1 MAGISDLF
9 PVCGLPA
16 RTKILVLGPVRL
28 LPESVADQVSS
39 LNLEHVSPAGM
50 MRPEI
55 SRRHPAP
62 APAGQDAATAH
73 LRRWF
78 FARKPDAGFLLSE
91 YPATLL
97 QAKIL
102 DEWFDARDEML
113 DIVIATVPDHPAVKH
128 YRTLGLLW
136 EQPETASSR

>member
-1 MAGISDLF
+1 MAGIPDHF
-9 PVCGLPA
+9 PVCGLTA
-16 RTKILVLGPVRL
+16 RTKILVLGPARL

-50 MRPEI
+50 MRLEI

-62 APAGQDAATAH
+62 ASAGTDAATAH

-78 FARKPDAGFLLSE
+78 FARKPDAGFLLEE

-102 DEWFDARDEML
+102 DEWLDDRDEAL
-113 DIVIATVPDHPAVKH
+113 DAVIATDPGHPAAGH

-136 EQPETASSR
+136 EQPGAAPAR

>member
-1 MAGISDLF
+1 MAGIPDLF
-9 PVCGLPA
+9 PVCGVRA
-16 RTKILVLGPVRL
+16 RTKILVLGPAGL
-28 LPESVADQVSS
+28 LPESVNDQVRS
-39 LNLEHVSPAGM
+39 LNLEHVSPIGM

-62 APAGQDAATAH
+62 ATAGQDATTAQ

-78 FARKPDAGFLLSE
+78 FARKPDAGFLLEE

-102 DEWFDARDEML
+102 DEWLEDRDERL
-113 DIVIATVPDHPAVKH
+113 DAVIPTSPGHPAVGH
-128 YRTLGLLW
+128 YRDLGLLW
-136 EQPETASSR
+136 EQPEAVSLP

>member
-9 PVCGLPA
+9 AVCGLPA
-16 RTKILVLGPVRL
+16 RTKILVLGPASL

-55 SRRHPAP
+55 SRRHPAS
-62 APAGQDAATAH
+62 APAGQDATTAH
-73 LRRWF
+73 MRRWF

-91 YPATLL
+91 FPATLL
-97 QAKIL
+97 QAQIF
-102 DEWFDARDEML
+102 DEWLDARDEV
-113 DIVIATVPDHPAVKH
+113 INTVIATNPDHPAVGH

-136 EQPETASSR
+136 EPSEAAPVP

>member
-1 MAGISDLF
+1 MAGTFDPLLAS
-9 PVCGLPA
+9 GRNA
-16 RTKILVLGPVRL
+16 RTKILVLGPVSL
-28 LPESVADQVSS
+28 LSEKVADQVRS
-39 LNLEHVSPAGM
+39 LNFEHVSPPGM

-55 SRRHPAP
+55 SRRHPVPASAGPDAP
-62 APAGQDAATAH
+62 TAF

-102 DEWFDARDEML
+102 DEWLEVRNEALDA
-113 DIVIATVPDHPAVKH
+113 VIAPDRRHPVADH
-128 YRTLGLLW
+128 YRDLGLLL
-136 EQPETASSR
+136 EPGEALPSR

>member
-1 MAGISDLF
+1 MAGIPDHF
-9 PVCGLPA
+9 PVCGLNA
-16 RTKILVLGPVRL
+16 RTKILVLGPARL

-50 MRPEI
+50 MRPGI
-55 SRRHPAP
+55 SRRHPVP
-62 APAGQDAATAH
+62 APAGTDAATAL

-78 FARKPDAGFLLSE
+78 FARKPDAGFLLAE
-91 YPATLL
+91 FPATLL

-102 DEWFDARDEML
+102 DEWLDDRDEVL
-113 DIVIATVPDHPAVKH
+113 DTVLATDPGHPAVDH

-136 EQPETASSR
+136 ELSEPAPAR

>member
-1 MAGISDLF
+1 MAGIPDLF
-9 PVCGLPA
+9 PVCGHPA
-16 RTKILVLGPVRL
+16 RTKILVLGPVGL
-28 LPESVADQVSS
+28 LPESIANQVSS

-55 SRRHPAP
+55 SRRHSDPAH
-62 APAGQDAATAH
+62 AGSDAATAQ

-102 DEWFDARDEML
+102 DEWLEDRDERL
-113 DIVIATVPDHPAVKH
+113 DAVIATNPAHPVVGH

-136 EQPETASSR
+136 EQPEPVAAP

>member
-1 MAGISDLF
+1 MAGIPDHF
-9 PVCGLPA
+9 PACGPA
-16 RTKILVLGPVRL
+16 ARAKILVLGPVRL

-62 APAGQDAATAH
+62 ASAGTDAATAH

-102 DEWFDARDEML
+102 DEWLDDRDEVL
-113 DIVIATVPDHPAVKH
+113 STVLAADPAHPAVDH
-128 YRTLGLLW
+128 YRTLGLLC
-136 EQPETASSR
+136 ESPGPAPAR